1 MSPSTRA
8 TVLFW
13 CQVSLYVSA
22 MVTMLG
28 ILITLVVFVISTMR
42 TMDENRARDRA
53 MLQQHQQSLQHGEHL
68 LQESRQALQDHQR
81 QMERLGR

>member
-1 MSPSTRA
+1 MSPSTRD

-13 CQVSLYVSA
+13 CQVSLFVTA

-42 TMDENRARDRA
+42 TMDEHRARDRA
-53 MLQQHQQSLQHGEHL
+53 MLQQHQQSLQHGDQL

-81 QMERLGR
+81 QMERLVR